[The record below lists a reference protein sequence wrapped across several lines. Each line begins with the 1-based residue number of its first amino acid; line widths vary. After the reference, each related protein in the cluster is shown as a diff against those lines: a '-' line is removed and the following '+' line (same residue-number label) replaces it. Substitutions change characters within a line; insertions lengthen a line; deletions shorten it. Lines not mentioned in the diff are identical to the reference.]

1 MIPKITPS
9 VPVPGIVKAPGT
21 MTDAERRRLLN
32 MTPTDEGRFLYNQA
46 PPPTPPKPP
55 SVVGAPTGVVT
66 RYPTQQAPTGVVTR
80 TPTQS
85 PTGLPGR
92 PLLPSVP
99 KPKRKPRRVI
109 PSNFY

>member
-66 RYPTQQAPTGVVTR
+66 R